1 MKIEQFN
8 LARQIR
14 GLIDEVNTAKSQLRK
29 MKSVKRMKNL
39 TRLLNWHKS
48 ATSYS
53 ITRLEED
60 FDNL

>member
-29 MKSVKRMKNL
+29 MKIREEDEEFNEALKL
-39 TRLLNWHKS
+39 AQS